1 MFSKS
6 FLCLLAM
13 GCAALGTCG
22 CRKTESPL
30 QVKLPTVTAVAAHM
44 EAAQEGTNYS
54 VSLIPNRQADLEFKS
69 SGIVD
74 EIRMVRGAD
83 GRMRELTMGDVVTS
97 GEAMAH
103 VRMRDYENS
112 LDEAQAQLHDV
123 MERRNN
129 AMATLVQAQN
139 DYERATHLYQS
150 QSMTKQDFDRA
161 QQEIDSAK
169 ASMHQVEADIVNSKA
184 AVAQAELA
192 LSDTAVVA
200 PFSGVVVA
208 RQVELGNLV
217 SNSTVAFTVEDIS
230 LLKAD
235 FTVSDTVL
243 PTIELG
249 RKIRIRLLDGEREI
263 ESRVTA
269 VSPSADSQ
277 SRVFTV
283 ELTVPNPK
291 ADLKPGMIGSIDLEP
306 AQQSQAHITVPL
318 SSLVQS
324 DPDHGFALFVL
335 DNAQVPH
342 VHLRPV
348 QLGANVGG
356 KVQVLSGLNVGE
368 RVIAFGAQNLH
379 DNDAVR
385 VSE

>member
-1 MFSKS
+1 
-6 FLCLLAM
+6 
-13 GCAALGTCG
+13 
-22 CRKTESPL
+22 
-30 QVKLPTVTAVAAHM
+30 
-44 EAAQEGTNYS
+44 
-54 VSLIPNRQADLEFKS
+54 
-69 SGIVD
+69 
-74 EIRMVRGAD
+74 MVRGGD
-83 GRMRELTMGDVVTS
+83 GRNRELTMGDVVST
-97 GEAMAH
+97 GEVLAH
-103 VRMRDYENS
+103 VRTRDYQNS

-123 MERRNN
+123 MERRNS

-139 DYERATHLYQS
+139 DYERATHLYGS
-150 QSMTKQDFDRA
+150 QSMTKQDFDRV
-161 QQEIDSAK
+161 QQVIDSAK
-169 ASMHQVEADIVNSKA
+169 ASMHQVEADITNSKA

-217 SNSTVAFTVEDIS
+217 GNSTVAFTVADIS

-235 FTVSDTVL
+235 FTVSDMVL
-243 PTIELG
+243 PTIKLG
-249 RKIRIRLLDGEREI
+249 RKIGIRLLDGASAI
-263 ESRVTA
+263 ESRITA
-269 VSPSADSQ
+269 VSPSADPQ

-291 ADLKPGMIGSIDLEP
+291 AEFKPGMIGSIELEP
-306 AQQSQAHITVPL
+306 TQQGQSHITVPL

-324 DPDHGFALFVL
+324 DSDHGFALFVL
-335 DNAQVPH
+335 DSAQAPH

-348 QLGANVGG
+348 QLGANIGG
-356 KVQVLSGLNVGE
+356 RVQILSGLNLGE

>member
-1 MFSKS
+1 MCSKS

-22 CRKTESPL
+22 CRKTEPPL
-30 QVKLPTVTAVAAHM
+30 QANLPTVTTVEAHM

-83 GRMRELTMGDVVTS
+83 GRMRELTMGDVVAS
-97 GEAMAH
+97 GEVLAH

-112 LDEAQAQLHDV
+112 LDQARAQLQDV
-123 MERRNN
+123 MARRDS

-139 DYERATHLYQS
+139 DYERATHLYEL

-169 ASMHQVEADIVNSKA
+169 ASMHQVEADIVNDKA

-192 LSDTAVVA
+192 MSDTAAVA

-217 SNSTVAFTVEDIS
+217 GNSTVAFTVEDIS

-235 FTVSDTVL
+235 FTVPDTVL
-243 PTIELG
+243 PMIELG
-249 RKIRIRLLDGEREI
+249 RKIRIRLLGGARE
-263 ESRVTA
+263 TA
-269 VSPSADSQ
+269 FAGYGQED
-277 SRVFTV
+277 V
-283 ELTVPNPK
+283 E
-291 ADLKPGMIGSIDLEP
+291 
-306 AQQSQAHITVPL
+306 
-318 SSLVQS
+318 
-324 DPDHGFALFVL
+324 
-335 DNAQVPH
+335 
-342 VHLRPV
+342 
-348 QLGANVGG
+348 
-356 KVQVLSGLNVGE
+356 
-368 RVIAFGAQNLH
+368 FG
-379 DNDAVR
+379 
-385 VSE
+385 